1 MLSPRAIQF
10 QSNGLRKT
18 SLPAPTS
25 ATTVKTIAQTE
36 YSEACLAA
44 AEEEGIHRA
53 EIEESVG
60 NLHTYMAGAIDAAAD
75 KEVARSA
82 KETE

>member
-1 MLSPRAIQF
+1 MLSPRAIEFVKQWTEE
-10 QSNGLRKT
+10 NVAAGPRVGNHREDHR
-18 SLPAPTS
+18 PA
-25 ATTVKTIAQTE
+25 E

-44 AEEEGIHRA
+44 AEEEGIHLA

-75 KEVARSA
+75 NEVARR
-82 KETE
+82 